1 MGKNFTWTKF
11 SLKKLIALFIFTLK
25 LMSQQQEQVNNR
37 MMALPVEE
45 VSFDDKAREEFLGV
59 VTKFQSLNQV
69 LKVVVDLINDG
80 SSDQALR
87 VLADRINWINQQI
100 ILYKILGIFTPI
112 GRVPTAQLNP
122 RLVQA
127 LKQNQPRVPI
137 PDALKVGRYIF
148 YSNDEIIPKMIREG
162 TNNAD
167 LLTAENFPQVPRDE
181 WNFIYRSGPIGNI
194 IKEFII
200 PPKPE
205 LPPPRSPFAQAP
217 IDDSDLFD
225 VHQLIFKAGEKCSS
239 LLNELRSDTVP
250 DRYILNTLAVRVQ
263 DRFTRAHMN
272 LAPYLSTEQSFAHTR
287 DLDPVTEEET
297 HHLVELA
304 VAALK
309 QLLVMTEGETVNHG
323 LHQAI
328 KDIWNTACNALAVM
342 DRLWYIE
349 DIPENI
355 FDDLHMEEEEHVV
368 QLETVS
374 EQEEEEEPKEEKPV
388 EGKYSMKG
396 DKIIDAEVSVPK
408 SESSSVSEAFEAA
421 EKAEEMIEEE
431 DADAEEEDEDDSKYR
446 KLPFK
451 FLYKIN
457 RNAYQRYSYTYNEIL
472 KRLDDIKKADPA
484 KSAEVAILLSFL
496 QRPVKN
502 ADELFKN
509 TTLAIKFFRDKFQ
522 LKDRKV
528 ADRLMKLLFKLK
540 SIAIEVSN

>member
-1 MGKNFTWTKF
+1 
-11 SLKKLIALFIFTLK
+11 
-25 LMSQQQEQVNNR
+25 
-37 MMALPVEE
+37 
-45 VSFDDKAREEFLGV
+45 
-59 VTKFQSLNQV
+59 
-69 LKVVVDLINDG
+69 
-80 SSDQALR
+80 
-87 VLADRINWINQQI
+87 
-100 ILYKILGIFTPI
+100 
-112 GRVPTAQLNP
+112 
-122 RLVQA
+122 
-127 LKQNQPRVPI
+127 
-137 PDALKVGRYIF
+137 
-148 YSNDEIIPKMIREG
+148 
-162 TNNAD
+162 
-167 LLTAENFPQVPRDE
+167 
-181 WNFIYRSGPIGNI
+181 
-194 IKEFII
+194 
-200 PPKPE
+200 
-205 LPPPRSPFAQAP
+205 
-217 IDDSDLFD
+217 
-225 VHQLIFKAGEKCSS
+225 
-239 LLNELRSDTVP
+239 
-250 DRYILNTLAVRVQ
+250 
-263 DRFTRAHMN
+263 
-272 LAPYLSTEQSFAHTR
+272 
-287 DLDPVTEEET
+287 
-297 HHLVELA
+297 
-304 VAALK
+304 
-309 QLLVMTEGETVNHG
+309 
-323 LHQAI
+323 
-328 KDIWNTACNALAVM
+328 M

-355 FDDLHMEEEEHVV
+355 FDDLHMEEEEHNV

-388 EGKYSMKG
+388 ETKYSMKG

-457 RNAYQRYSYTYNEIL
+457 RNAYQRYSYTYNEVL

-540 SIAIEVSN
+540 SIAIEVSD

>member
-1 MGKNFTWTKF
+1 
-11 SLKKLIALFIFTLK
+11 
-25 LMSQQQEQVNNR
+25 
-37 MMALPVEE
+37 
-45 VSFDDKAREEFLGV
+45 
-59 VTKFQSLNQV
+59 
-69 LKVVVDLINDG
+69 
-80 SSDQALR
+80 
-87 VLADRINWINQQI
+87 
-100 ILYKILGIFTPI
+100 
-112 GRVPTAQLNP
+112 
-122 RLVQA
+122 
-127 LKQNQPRVPI
+127 
-137 PDALKVGRYIF
+137 
-148 YSNDEIIPKMIREG
+148 
-162 TNNAD
+162 
-167 LLTAENFPQVPRDE
+167 
-181 WNFIYRSGPIGNI
+181 
-194 IKEFII
+194 
-200 PPKPE
+200 
-205 LPPPRSPFAQAP
+205 
-217 IDDSDLFD
+217 
-225 VHQLIFKAGEKCSS
+225 
-239 LLNELRSDTVP
+239 
-250 DRYILNTLAVRVQ
+250 
-263 DRFTRAHMN
+263 MN
-272 LAPYLSTEQSFAHTR
+272 LAPYLSTEQSLAHTR

-304 VAALK
+304 VAALR
-309 QLLVMTEGETVNHG
+309 QLLIMTEGETVNHG

-355 FDDLHMEEEEHVV
+355 FDDLHMEEEEHNV

-374 EQEEEEEPKEEKPV
+374 EQEEEEEPKEEKP
-388 EGKYSMKG
+388 GKYSMKG
-396 DKIIDAEVSVPK
+396 EQVLDAEVVVPK

-421 EKAEEMIEEE
+421 EKAEEQIEEE
-431 DADAEEEDEDDSKYR
+431 DADAEEEDQDDSKYR

-457 RNAYQRYSYTYNEIL
+457 RNAYQRYSYTYNEVL

>member
-1 MGKNFTWTKF
+1 
-11 SLKKLIALFIFTLK
+11 
-25 LMSQQQEQVNNR
+25 
-37 MMALPVEE
+37 
-45 VSFDDKAREEFLGV
+45 
-59 VTKFQSLNQV
+59 
-69 LKVVVDLINDG
+69 
-80 SSDQALR
+80 
-87 VLADRINWINQQI
+87 
-100 ILYKILGIFTPI
+100 
-112 GRVPTAQLNP
+112 
-122 RLVQA
+122 
-127 LKQNQPRVPI
+127 
-137 PDALKVGRYIF
+137 
-148 YSNDEIIPKMIREG
+148 
-162 TNNAD
+162 
-167 LLTAENFPQVPRDE
+167 
-181 WNFIYRSGPIGNI
+181 
-194 IKEFII
+194 
-200 PPKPE
+200 
-205 LPPPRSPFAQAP
+205 
-217 IDDSDLFD
+217 
-225 VHQLIFKAGEKCSS
+225 
-239 LLNELRSDTVP
+239 
-250 DRYILNTLAVRVQ
+250 
-263 DRFTRAHMN
+263 MN
-272 LAPYLSTEQSFAHTR
+272 LAPYLSTEQSLAHTR

-297 HHLVELA
+297 HHLVDLA
-304 VAALK
+304 VAALR

-355 FDDLHMEEEEHVV
+355 FDDLHMEEEEHNV

-421 EKAEEMIEEE
+421 EKAEEQIE
-431 DADAEEEDEDDSKYR
+431 EEEDEDDFKYR

-457 RNAYQRYSYTYNEIL
+457 RNAYQRYSYTYNEVL

-540 SIAIEVSN
+540 SIAIEVSD